1 MTAASQPLRRFDLWH
16 ALLPTDETK
25 NVVHAQHARFF
36 FPFSLAPLLLISMG
50 LWVLGFIK
58 RIYIFTTHKRHT
70 RTHLM
75 TLTIVIAERS
85 LFLIFFSSPTYCIR
99 RCRCGLMMTTH
110 ALYYEPPSY
119 DATRWIDSSSFLT
132 RNFLVIPPS
141 CCAWNSSFHGPIII
155 FPPICS
161 IVEVPVTW
169 SYHYLS
175 RDDDVSIISRRI

>member
-1 MTAASQPLRRFDLWH
+1 VARASPHRRNKKCCARATR
-16 ALLPTDETK
+16 ALL
-25 NVVHAQHARFF
+25 
-36 FPFSLAPLLLISMG
+36 FPFFARSPFTDLHG
-50 LWVLGFIK
+50 LVGFGFYQAY
-58 RIYIFTTHKRHT
+58 IYIYHTQRHT